1 MKAELRFLVW
11 IAAAALLSAATA
23 PNFVDLLNQS
33 LGDTFG
39 SIFPAIPFAALLSLI
54 FALRWRDLA
63 RVLAAEG
70 GLRSRPFVRLAG
82 IAIVV
87 ALLVLR
93 PLTGQAVETAGVA
106 VILTFY
112 GTSLAMNPLTKR
124 FMLPYAAVYAV
135 GLGAPFVLQW
145 AFGEPLAVLSSA
157 LSGWMIGVFG
167 LPVAWQGTQFQL
179 MSRTG
184 EVVTGVV
191 TPGCSS
197 ILSVTT
203 FLGLLALMHMDLK
216 KKVEST
222 LALALGGT
230 LVLVVL
236 NSVRILLLMWVGYQD
251 GADAFWGIHNWIG
264 YALFVGFYLA
274 ALMVYSRMKN
284 QEGSPQG
291 GKMGAP
297 YTPS

>member
-1 MKAELRFLVW
+1 LKAELRFLGW
-11 IAAAALLSAATA
+11 IAAATLLSAATA
-23 PNFVDLLNQS
+23 PNFVSLLNQS

-63 RVLAAEG
+63 EVLEAEG
-70 GLRSRPFVRLAG
+70 GFGSQLCVRLAG
-82 IAIVV
+82 IAIVG
-87 ALLVLR
+87 ALLALE
-93 PLTGQAVETAGVA
+93 PLTEQAVETAGVA

-112 GTSLAMNPLTKR
+112 GSSLAINPLTRR

-145 AFGEPLAVLSSA
+145 AFGEPLALLSST
-157 LSGWMIGVFG
+157 LSGWMIGIFG
-167 LPVAWQGTQFQL
+167 LPVAWQGTQFEL
-179 MSRTG
+179 ISRTG
-184 EVVTGVV
+184 DVVSGVV

-216 KKVEST
+216 KDARATLT
-222 LALALGGT
+222 LAFGGT

-236 NSVRILLLMWVGYQD
+236 NSARILLLMWVGYQD

-274 ALMVYSRMKN
+274 ALVVYSRMKN
-284 QEGSPQG
+284 QEAGPQRV
-291 GKMGAP
+291 KMGVP